1 MILKKTVRATT
12 SRYFRWTPEALQR
25 LRENPKIKSGD
36 LADLLGCTK
45 WAVYAKRSEIMRA
58 KHGGR
63 KPSTS
68 RKLQAVSR
76 EADNRRVNRMVE
88 LSERITWLKQQKKEA
103 A

>member
-45 WAVYAKRSEIMRA
+45 WAVYARSTVDASPPHLENY
-58 KHGGR
+58 
-63 KPSTS
+63 KPFHARQTIAESTGWS
-68 RKLQAVSR
+68 SYRSG
-76 EADNRRVNRMVE
+76 
-88 LSERITWLKQQKKEA
+88 SPG
-103 A
+103 